1 MASATAI
8 SQAVIAIEK
17 MLKNLKMKRIERFEQ
32 AIENK
37 VKDLR
42 AEGINPTLFWAYRY
56 LEETGNDTIDF
67 DDCIWEHEIE
77 DIANCLKENGILE
90 FTISSTFSS
99 LIETLAEFQKH
110 GFQMAGLTEVNARY
124 TEVGSNN
131 KKRIPAIRMLCI

>member
-1 MASATAI
+1 MKK
-8 SQAVIAIEK
+8 IEA
-17 MLKNLKMKRIERFEQ
+17 FEQ

-37 VKDLR
+37 IPNLR
-42 AEGINPTLFWAYRY
+42 EAGINPTLFWAYRN

-77 DIANCLKENGILE
+77 DIANCLKANGITE

-124 TEVGSNN
+124 TDFATGKN
-131 KKRIPAIRMLCI
+131 KVVPAIRMLCK